1 MMASVRI
8 NITVPSGLLEQ
19 IDKAA
24 KAEDRSRSE
33 FLRELAR
40 RYLARD
46 IWERYQPI
54 VAERARRL
62 GIETEEDV
70 DRLVHELRAERRKQ

>member
-54 VAERARRL
+54 VAEGARRV

-70 DRLVHELRAERRKQ
+70 DRLIHELRAERRKQ